1 MLTSIRFAVIGRV
14 PPFITTLYVTYWPES
29 STVLL
34 GISEVAV
41 GAGLTVNIEFSDTTL
56 LVDAL
61 SVTETIIFAVQV
73 LVIALFGVNTIVFEP
88 SELSVF
94 EVALSVPHNSLP
106 EYAMPKF
113 GVPPDTVVVSD
124 RV

>member
-1 MLTSIRFAVIGRV
+1 MPPLTEADIVIGW
-14 PPFITTLYVTYWPES
+14 LS
-29 STVLL
+29 SNVF
-34 GISEVAV
+34 VAV
-41 GAGLTVNIEFSDTTL
+41 GVIEGIPSAGLTVNIEFSDTIL

-73 LVIALFGVNTIVFEP
+73 LVISLFGVNIIVFEP
-88 SELSVF
+88 SEVSVF
-94 EVALSVPHNSLP
+94 ETALSVPHNPLP